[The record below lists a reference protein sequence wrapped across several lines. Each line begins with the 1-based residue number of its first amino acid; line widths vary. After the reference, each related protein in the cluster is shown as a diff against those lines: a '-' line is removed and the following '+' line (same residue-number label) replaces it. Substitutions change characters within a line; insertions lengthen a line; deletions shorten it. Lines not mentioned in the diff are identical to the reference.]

1 MKISC
6 IIKINKKLKTER
18 TIKNGQPRK
27 KNDNLGYTRRN
38 IKQSK
43 NITYYPQTNIHNA
56 NKTTGVKYESN
67 IVFMR
72 KS

>member
-1 MKISC
+1 MDNPR
-6 IIKINKKLKTER
+6 NKT
-18 TIKNGQPRK
+18 G
-27 KNDNLGYTRRN
+27 NLGYTRRN

-43 NITYYPQTNIHNA
+43 NIAHYPQTNITNA

-67 IVFMR
+67 LVFMR